1 MARCRGEGYAMM
13 PEPPPPQYRPPD
25 LPPSGPTPV
34 YDPDDLY
41 GPLRPPQPPVRV
53 RLLKLVAAMALVF
66 GGLIGS
72 FLVARWAG
80 WLEPVQQAA
89 RYDTDGQNG
98 IKSTIKY
105 PVEPKPMAV
114 ATNGSDPDAEWKRWV
129 RSRLAEHDAK
139 LNDHE
144 SRIKALE
151 GQMKGQ
157 KPPAQTQPQPQP
169 KPKAYRSMQ
178 FVSNKVEDKP
188 ADDPDLYVLAP
199 GATKLS
205 FTVESSMNS
214 DVESYWTGTV
224 RTNICDTATGTH
236 LLIPQGSTILG
247 KYRSEKLLFGN
258 ERLPTFALTVSLPN
272 GKDVDLG
279 EAPVMDQKGQA
290 GLASRVDQHY
300 WRLVSAIVIMGVL
313 RGGQQ
318 ALQYQL
324 GVNDPAGA
332 VASGM
337 ANSASQVGQM
347 RIGPALNTRP
357 TIYVDA
363 GELGVVILTK
373 KLTLPTY
380 QHLGHGLHGSS
391 CMVASTR

>member
-1 MARCRGEGYAMM
+1 MT
-13 PEPPPPQYRPPD
+13 PEPPPNLSRAPDPPPGG
-25 LPPSGPTPV
+25 PPPT
-34 YDPDDLY
+34 YDPDDFY
-41 GPLRPPQPPVRV
+41 GPLRSPQPPVRV
-53 RLLKLVAAMALVF
+53 RILKLVAVLGLIV
-66 GGLIGS
+66 GGLIGT
-72 FLVARWAG
+72 FVIARWAG
-80 WLEPVQQAA
+80 WLEPVQRAQH
-89 RYDTDGQNG
+89 YDTDGQHG
-98 IKSTIKY
+98 IKSMIKY
-105 PVEPKPMAV
+105 PVEPKPMTV
-114 ATNGSDPDAEWKRWV
+114 ATNGGDPDAEWKRWV
-129 RSRLAEHDAK
+129 RQKFLDHDAK
-139 LNDHE
+139 LLDHE
-144 SRIKALE
+144 TRIKRLE
-151 GQMKGQ
+151 EHTKAQ
-157 KPPAQTQPQPQP
+157 KPATPAQAPAQP

-178 FVSNKVEDKP
+178 FVSNKIQDKP
-188 ADDPDLYVLAP
+188 AEDPDTHVLAP

-214 DVESYWTGTV
+214 DVESYWTGIV

-247 KYRSEKLLFGN
+247 KYMSEKLLFGN

-272 GKDVDLG
+272 GTPVDLG

-318 ALQYQL
+318 AVQYQL
-324 GVNDPAGA
+324 AANDPAA
-332 VASGM
+332 AIASGM
-337 ANSASQVGQM
+337 ASSASQVGQM

-373 KLTLPTY
+373 VLKLPPY

-391 CMVASTR
+391 CQVASAR

>member
-1 MARCRGEGYAMM
+1 MM

-25 LPPSGPTPV
+25 PPPSGPTPV

-105 PVEPKPMAV
+105 PVEPKPLTV
-114 ATNGSDPDAEWKRWV
+114 ATNGGDPDTEWKRWV
-129 RSRLAEHDAK
+129 RQKFLDHDAK
-139 LNDHE
+139 LLDHE
-144 SRIKALE
+144 TRIKRLE
-151 GQMKGQ
+151 EQAKAQ
-157 KPPAQTQPQPQP
+157 KPAALAQAPSQP

-178 FVSNKVEDKP
+178 FVSNKIEAKPSEDSD
-188 ADDPDLYVLAP
+188 AHGLAP
-199 GATKLS
+199 GGTKLA

-247 KYRSEKLLFGN
+247 NYKSEKLLFGN
-258 ERLPTFALTVSLPN
+258 ARLPTFALTVSLPN
-272 GKDVDLG
+272 GTPVDLG

-290 GLASRVDQHY
+290 GLASHVDQHY

-318 ALQYQL
+318 AVQYQL
-324 GVNDPAGA
+324 AANDPAA
-332 VASGM
+332 AIASGM
-337 ANSASQVGQM
+337 ASSASQVGQM

-373 KLTLPTY
+373 ALKLPPY

-391 CMVASTR
+391 CMVASAR

>member
-1 MARCRGEGYAMM
+1 VT
-13 PEPPPPQYRPPD
+13 PEPLPNLYRPPD
-25 LPPSGPTPV
+25 PPPGGPLLDDT
-34 YDPDDLY
+34 DDLY
-41 GPLRPPQPPVRV
+41 GPLRSPETPVRV
-53 RLLKLVAAMALVF
+53 RILKLVAALGLVV
-66 GGLIGS
+66 GGLVGM
-72 FLVARWAG
+72 FVMARWAG
-80 WLEPVQQAA
+80 WLEPVQQAV

-105 PVEPKPMAV
+105 PVEPKPMTV
-114 ATNGSDPDAEWKRWV
+114 ATNGGDPDAEWKRWV
-129 RSRLAEHDAK
+129 RQKFLDHDAK
-139 LNDHE
+139 LLDHE
-144 SRIKALE
+144 TRIKRLE
-151 GQMKGQ
+151 EQAKTQ
-157 KPPAQTQPQPQP
+157 KPSAPAQAPSQP

-178 FVSNKVEDKP
+178 FVSNKIEEKP
-188 ADDPDLYVLAP
+188 AEDLDAHGLAP

-214 DVESYWTGTV
+214 DVESSWTGTV
-224 RTNICDTATGTH
+224 RTNVCDTATGTQ

-247 KYRSEKLLFGN
+247 TYKSEKLLFGN

-272 GKDVDLG
+272 GTPVDLG

-318 ALQYQL
+318 AVQYQL
-324 GVNDPAGA
+324 AANDPAA
-332 VASGM
+332 AITSGM
-337 ANSASQVGQM
+337 ASSASQVGQM

-373 KLTLPTY
+373 ELKLPTY
-380 QHLGHGLHGSS
+380 QHFGHGLHGSS
-391 CMVASTR
+391 CMVASAR

>member
-1 MARCRGEGYAMM
+1 VT
-13 PEPPPPQYRPPD
+13 PEPLPNLYRPPD
-25 LPPSGPTPV
+25 PPPGGPPLDYT
-34 YDPDDLY
+34 DDLY
-41 GPLRPPQPPVRV
+41 GPLRSPETPVRV
-53 RLLKLVAAMALVF
+53 RILKLVAALGLVV
-66 GGLIGS
+66 GGLVGM
-72 FLVARWAG
+72 FVMARWAG
-80 WLEPVQQAA
+80 WLEPVQQAV
-89 RYDTDGQNG
+89 RYDTDGQHG

-105 PVEPKPMAV
+105 PVEPKPMTV
-114 ATNGSDPDAEWKRWV
+114 ATNGGDPDAEWKRWV
-129 RSRLAEHDAK
+129 RQKFLDHDSK
-139 LNDHE
+139 LLDHE
-144 SRIKALE
+144 TRIKRLE
-151 GQMKGQ
+151 EQAKTQ
-157 KPPAQTQPQPQP
+157 KPAAPAQAPSQP

-178 FVSNKVEDKP
+178 FVSNKIEAKP
-188 ADDPDLYVLAP
+188 AEDLDAHGLAP

-224 RTNICDTATGTH
+224 RTNVCDTATGTQ

-247 KYRSEKLLFGN
+247 KYKSEKLLFGN

-272 GKDVDLG
+272 GTPVDLG

-300 WRLVSAIVIMGVL
+300 WQLVSAIVIMGVL

-318 ALQYQL
+318 AVQYQL
-324 GVNDPAGA
+324 AANDPAA
-332 VASGM
+332 AITSGM
-337 ANSASQVGQM
+337 ASSASQVGQM

-373 KLTLPTY
+373 ELKLPTY
-380 QHLGHGLHGSS
+380 QHFGHGLHGSS
-391 CMVASTR
+391 CMVASAR

>member
-1 MARCRGEGYAMM
+1 MI
-13 PEPPPPQYRPPD
+13 PESPPPQYRPPD
-25 LPPSGPTPV
+25 QPPSGPTPV

-41 GPLRPPQPPVRV
+41 GPLRSPQPPVRV
-53 RLLKLVAAMALVF
+53 RLLKAVVAIVLVF
-66 GGLIGS
+66 GTLIGS
-72 FLVARWAG
+72 FIVARKMG
-80 WLEPVQQAA
+80 WLEPVQPVT

-98 IKSTIKY
+98 IKSTVKY
-105 PVEPKPMAV
+105 PLEKKPMTA
-114 ATNGSDPDAEWKRWV
+114 ATNGGDPDAEWKRWV
-129 RSRLAEHDAK
+129 RSRLADHDAK

-144 SRIKALE
+144 ARIKALE
-151 GQMKGQ
+151 GQTRGH
-157 KPPAQTQPQPQP
+157 KPGAPTQPQQP

-178 FVSNKVEDKP
+178 FVSNKIEEKP
-188 ADDPDLYVLAP
+188 AEDPDVYHLAP

-214 DVESYWTGTV
+214 DVESYWTGIV
-224 RTNICDTATGTH
+224 RTNVCDTATGTQ

-272 GKDVDLG
+272 GKPVDLG

-324 GVNDPAGA
+324 GPNDPAGA
-332 VASGM
+332 IASGL
-337 ANSASQVGQM
+337 AGSAGQVGQM

-373 KLTLPTY
+373 ELKLPTY

-391 CMVASTR
+391 CVVASAR

>member
-1 MARCRGEGYAMM
+1 MM

-25 LPPSGPTPV
+25 PPPSGPTPV

-53 RLLKLVAAMALVF
+53 RLLKAAAAVVLVF
-66 GGLIGS
+66 GS
-72 FLVARWAG
+72 LVGMFVMARWAG
-80 WLEPVQQAA
+80 WLEPVQQAQ

-105 PVEPKPMAV
+105 PVEPKPMTA
-114 ATNGSDPDAEWKRWV
+114 AANGGDPDAEWKRWV

-151 GQMKGQ
+151 AQKGQ
-157 KPPAQTQPQPQP
+157 KPVAQTQPQP
-169 KPKAYRSMQ
+169 KPKQYRSMQ
-178 FVSNKVEDKP
+178 FVSQKIEERPV
-188 ADDPDLYVLAP
+188 DDPDTYGLAP

-247 KYRSEKLLFGN
+247 RYLSEKLLFGN
-258 ERLPTFALTVSLPN
+258 ERLPTFAMTVSLPN
-272 GKDVDLG
+272 GTPVDLG
-279 EAPVMDQKGQA
+279 EAPVMDKKGQA
-290 GLASRVDQHY
+290 GLVSRVDQHY

-324 GVNDPAGA
+324 AANDPAAA

-337 ANSASQVGQM
+337 ASSASQVGQM

-373 KLTLPTY
+373 ALKLPPY
-380 QHLGHGLHGSS
+380 EHLGTGLAGSS
-391 CMVASTR
+391 CIVAAAR